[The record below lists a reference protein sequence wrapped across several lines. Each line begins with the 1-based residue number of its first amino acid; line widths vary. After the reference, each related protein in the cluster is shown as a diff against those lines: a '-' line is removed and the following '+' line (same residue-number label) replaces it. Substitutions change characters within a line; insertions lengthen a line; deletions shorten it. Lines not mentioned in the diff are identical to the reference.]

1 MSIEVHWAENLAD
14 STWNDTLLC
23 FILLLQTVR
32 SHRIGLSAASLPIG
46 EYANIVA
53 IQKAC
58 NQVLHLFVDLGLIT
72 FFAENLIEYEA
83 VLILLSLPLLPK
95 FHLDLLRIR
104 NDKFSL
110 YQVERFPRPWV
121 RLEIRR

>member
-1 MSIEVHWAENLAD
+1 M
-14 STWNDTLLC
+14 
-23 FILLLQTVR
+23 LLQTVR

-46 EYANIVA
+46 ENANIVA

-58 NQVLHLFVDLGLIT
+58 NQVLHLFVDLGLVT

-83 VLILLSLPLLPK
+83 VLILLSLSLLPK

-110 YQVERFPRPWV
+110 YQVKGFPRP
-121 RLEIRR
+121 